1 MNIHISFYW
10 SKIHVISGA
19 GTVKEKSFVLI
30 LHVMFFMLIMSV
42 DVRKAQMTE
51 QYLPAI
57 CPTVKHLF

>member
-42 DVRKAQMTE
+42 DVRKA
-51 QYLPAI
+51 
-57 CPTVKHLF
+57 